1 MPLAAMVPLG
11 IITVALGLAGLGMGG
26 VHYAFT
32 GEVRDRFNSPSP
44 FCPDSRATM
53 RHSTHCVHW
62 RWRPPSRPPSSRAPA
77 SYRCTRCRPPLPPQ
91 RAISKSLHTPSHPP
105 TLRCTPALE
114 VGQARVRAAAA
125 EETAEVK
132 AGSAAR
138 AVAGLER
145 GGSLTP
151 LLPFPCRELTLILCA
166 VRSATSR

>member
-32 GEVRDRFNSPSP
+32 GEVRDRFSCPSP
-44 FCPDSRATM
+44 VGPRFASNRAPLNT
-53 RHSTHCVHW
+53 CVHW

-114 VGQARVRAAAA
+114 VGQARVRAAAE

-132 AGSAAR
+132 AGPAAR
-138 AVAGLER
+138 AVAGLE
-145 GGSLTP
+145 
-151 LLPFPCRELTLILCA
+151 A
-166 VRSATSR
+166 VAP

>member
-1 MPLAAMVPLG
+1 MGVITKLTSAERGRERSSFVMPLAAMVPLG

-32 GEVRDRFNSPSP
+32 GEVRDSSIAPARFAPIREQP
-44 FCPDSRATM
+44 CATQ
-53 RHSTHCVHW
+53 HTACTGGGD
-62 RWRPPSRPPSSRAPA
+62 PLLAPPSSRAPA

-114 VGQARVRAAAA
+114 VGQARVRAAAG

-138 AVAGLER
+138 AVAGLE
-145 GGSLTP
+145 
-151 LLPFPCRELTLILCA
+151 A
-166 VRSATSR
+166 VAP